1 MTFAGSKHEEV
12 TISFFGG
19 LNTIGGVHIVVGRG
33 DTGIVFDLG
42 LSVRNLFSESVRAS
56 SRAGARSFLLTRSA
70 PPVLGLYR
78 KDAVGD
84 VSEDALAR
92 LWRRDSVPTYRNL
105 HAFVSHIHQD
115 HMALLPFVSENVPV
129 YMHRDAH
136 SVYRAVV
143 ASGEYADTKATI
155 RPLDDLAIVELGDG
169 LRLQIV
175 EVDHDSPGCSGF
187 LLHTGDGVIAFTAD
201 WRRHGYHPYRMDR
214 FAQLAKAAGAELLIT
229 EGTTLRPDTLFRKE
243 QKRLEADV
251 AHVYQTTLEQARGL
265 VYVNILARNVE
276 RVAELIEAT
285 RRAERLLVMDESTAA
300 LWHTATTQ
308 GIVALDGHPAL
319 ASQQDVIRVLRSSS
333 EPGSPESKV
342 ELPYATVEL
351 ADIIRDKAAYAVYLT
366 YKQLP
371 LLAELEAIGEREHA
385 SYYVHA
391 DGNPLNDKDET
402 LRQWLTLFSVHYVYC
417 ATGGHAA
424 SYEISDLVEAAA
436 PKVVIP
442 LHSNHPTLFDSRGIA
457 RYYPTLGE
465 TTTLSRLIGTPV
477 PLA

>member
-1 MTFAGSKHEEV
+1 MTFADNKHEEV

-42 LSVRNLFSESVRAS
+42 LSVRNLFTESVRAS
-56 SRAGARSFLLTRSA
+56 SRSGARSYLLTRSA

-78 KDAVGD
+78 KDAVEG
-84 VSEDALAR
+84 VTEATLAR
-92 LWRRDSVPTYRNL
+92 LWRRDSVPSYRNL

-115 HMALLPFVSENVPV
+115 HMALLPYVAENVPV

-136 SVYRAVV
+136 SVYRGVV
-143 ASGEYADTKATI
+143 ASGEYADTQAPI
-155 RPLDDLAIVELGDG
+155 RPLEDLEFVELGDG

-175 EVDHDSPGCSGF
+175 EVDHDTPGCSGF
-187 LLHTGDGVIAFTAD
+187 LLYTGDGVVAFTAD
-201 WRRHGYHPYRMDR
+201 WRRHGLHPYRMDR

-243 QKRLEADV
+243 PKRMEADV
-251 AHVYQTTLEQARGL
+251 PVVYQTTLEQARGL
-265 VYVNILARNVE
+265 VYVNVLARNVE

-300 LWHTATTQ
+300 LWHTATTS
-308 GIVALDGHPAL
+308 GIAALENHPAL
-319 ASQQDVIRVLRSSS
+319 ASQHDVIRLLRLS
-333 EPGSPESKV
+333 EPDAIEARA
-342 ELPYATVEL
+342 ELPYAVVEL
-351 ADIIRDKAAYAVYLT
+351 DDVIRDKAAYAVYLT

-371 LLAELEAIGEREHA
+371 LLAELEAPGDREHA

-391 DGNPLNDKDET
+391 DGNPLTDKDEA
-402 LRQWLTLFSVHYVYC
+402 LRQWLTLFSVNYVYC

-424 SYEISDLVEAAA
+424 SHEISDLVEAAA
-436 PKVVIP
+436 PKTVIP
-442 LHSNHPTLFDSRGIA
+442 LHSNHPTLFDSRGVA

>member
-1 MTFAGSKHEEV
+1 MTYASNKHEEV
-12 TISFFGG
+12 SISFFGG

-56 SRAGARSFLLTRSA
+56 TRAGARSYLLTRSA

-78 KDAVGD
+78 EDAVGD
-84 VSEDALAR
+84 VTEQTLAR
-92 LWRRDSVPTYRNL
+92 LWRRDSLPSYRNL

-115 HMALLPFVSENVPV
+115 HMALLPFVSEQVPV

-143 ASGEYADTKATI
+143 ASGEYADTAAPI

-175 EVDHDSPGCSGF
+175 EVDHDTPGCSGF
-187 LLHTGDGVIAFTAD
+187 LLYTGEGVIAFTAD
-201 WRRHGYHPYRMDR
+201 WRRHGLHPDRMDR
-214 FAQLAKAAGAELLIT
+214 FAELAKAAGAELLIT

-243 QKRLEADV
+243 PKRREAEV
-251 AHVYQTTLEQARGL
+251 AQIYESTLGQARGL

-276 RVAELIEAT
+276 RVAALIEAT
-285 RRAERLLVMDESTAA
+285 RRAGRLLVMDESTAA
-300 LWHTATTQ
+300 LWHTATTA
-308 GIVALDGHPAL
+308 GIAALDGHPAL
-319 ASQQDVIRVLRSSS
+319 ASQHDVIRLLRTS
-333 EPGSPESKV
+333 EPGSPESLV

-351 ADIIRDKAAYAVYLT
+351 ADIARDKAAYAVYLT

-371 LLAELEAIGEREHA
+371 LLAELETIGDCEQA

-391 DGNPLNDKDET
+391 DGNPLTDRDET
-402 LRQWLTLFSVHYVYC
+402 LRQWLTLFSVQYVYC

-424 SYEISDLVEAAA
+424 SHEISELVEAAA

-442 LHSNHPTLFDSRGIA
+442 LHSNHPTLFDSRGAA

-465 TTTLSRLIGTPV
+465 TTTLSRLVGTPV